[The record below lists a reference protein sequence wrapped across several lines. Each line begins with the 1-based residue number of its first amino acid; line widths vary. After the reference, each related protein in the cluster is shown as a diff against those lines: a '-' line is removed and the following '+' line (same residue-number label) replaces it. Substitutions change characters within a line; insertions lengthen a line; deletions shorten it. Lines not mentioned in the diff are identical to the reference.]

1 MAAGVDVVNDDDG
14 GEVLEW
20 KAFDGSFVRA
30 DAVLLIYRAQNG
42 EIKRLKTP
50 ASGVVT
56 LDPAVKTGKKLK
68 KGMVVARI
76 DECRHAIV
84 IKDMCGSCGKD
95 LREKDG
101 MAGQRVEPSLA
112 NVSMIHHVPGSFS
125 TFLLNV
131 HFPVPLPIIEIELNE

>member
-56 LDPAVKTGKKLK
+56 LDPAVKTGKV
-68 KGMVVARI
+68 MQ
-76 DECRHAIV
+76 
-84 IKDMCGSCGKD
+84 SS
-95 LREKDG
+95 
-101 MAGQRVEPSLA
+101 SL
-112 NVSMIHHVPGSFS
+112 SPSFS
-125 TFLLNV
+125 VLSQKSRLFKIFLHV
-131 HFPVPLPIIEIELNE
+131 TIREVMRQVVEE